1 MFENVFYVAIEK
13 PQELVVLGWDLMDVV
28 HDVAVPMFMHHS
40 DGRDFDK
47 RREGRECV

>member
-1 MFENVFYVAIEK
+1 
-13 PQELVVLGWDLMDVV
+13 MDVV

-47 RREGRECV
+47 RKGGEHVYEY